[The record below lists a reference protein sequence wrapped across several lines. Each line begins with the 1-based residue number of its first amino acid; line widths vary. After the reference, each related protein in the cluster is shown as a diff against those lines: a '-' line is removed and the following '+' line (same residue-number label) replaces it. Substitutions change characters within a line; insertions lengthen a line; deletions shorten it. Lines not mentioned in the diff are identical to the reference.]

1 MRKLAT
7 LLLKYFLQG
16 IIIVSPLAVTIW
28 AAYSVFDVI
37 DSSTQIP
44 HLPRGVGFVIVISS
58 LMLIG
63 WLGSTFFI
71 WKLLI
76 NFFDNVLERTP
87 FLKFIYGSVKDV
99 VESFMGD
106 KKKFTKPVLV
116 KIRINPEVF
125 QIGFIT
131 QKDLSKLG
139 FTNKVAVY
147 LPHSYAVSGVL
158 VIVDHENVTNLDMN
172 PGDAMKMAVSG
183 GMTGYHE
190 EDDQSTLK
198 DIILHNR
205 DIQAQS
211 DEKIQL

>member
-1 MRKLAT
+1 MRKIAT
-7 LLLKYFLQG
+7 LFLRYFFQG

-28 AAYSVFDVI
+28 AAYSVFDII
-37 DSSTQIP
+37 DNSTRIP
-44 HLPRGVGFVIVISS
+44 SLPRGVGFVIVISS
-58 LMLIG
+58 LILIG

-87 FLKFIYGSVKDV
+87 FLKFIYSSVKDV

-139 FTNKVAVY
+139 FTDKVAVY

-158 VIVDHENVTNLDMN
+158 VIVDNENVSPLDIN
-172 PGDAMKMAVSG
+172 PSDAMKMAVSG
-183 GMTGYHE
+183 GMTGY
-190 EDDQSTLK
+190 DD
-198 DIILHNR
+198 HN
-205 DIQAQS
+205 DTMEFLDKPA
-211 DEKIQL
+211 KIGGVDAE

>member
-1 MRKLAT
+1 
-7 LLLKYFLQG
+7 
-16 IIIVSPLAVTIW
+16 
-28 AAYSVFDVI
+28 
-37 DSSTQIP
+37 
-44 HLPRGVGFVIVISS
+44 VIVISS

>member
-1 MRKLAT
+1 MRKIAT
-7 LLLKYFLQG
+7 HLLRYFFQG

-28 AAYSVFDVI
+28 AAYSVFDII
-37 DSSTQIP
+37 DSSTRIP
-44 HLPRGVGFVIVISS
+44 SLPRGVGFVIVISS
-58 LMLIG
+58 LVLIG

-76 NFFDNVLERTP
+76 NFFDNILERTP
-87 FLKFIYGSVKDV
+87 FLKFIYSSVKDV

-116 KIRINPEVF
+116 KIRTNPEIF

-139 FTNKVAVY
+139 FTDKVAVY

-158 VIVDHENVTNLDMN
+158 VIVDNENVSMLDMN
-172 PGDAMKMAVSG
+172 PSDAMKMAVSG
-183 GMTGYHE
+183 GMTGYDD
-190 EDDQSTLK
+190 EDNEDEGSTGPSLSM
-198 DIILHNR
+198 I
-205 DIQAQS
+205 S
-211 DEKIQL
+211 

>member
-1 MRKLAT
+1 MRKIAT
-7 LLLKYFLQG
+7 HLLRYFFQG

-28 AAYSVFDVI
+28 AAYSVFDII
-37 DSSTQIP
+37 DSSTRIP
-44 HLPRGVGFVIVISS
+44 SLPRGVGFVIVISS
-58 LMLIG
+58 LVLIG

-76 NFFDNVLERTP
+76 NFFDNILERTP
-87 FLKFIYGSVKDV
+87 FLKFIYSSVKDV

-116 KIRINPEVF
+116 KIRTNPEIF

-139 FTNKVAVY
+139 FTDKVAVY

-158 VIVDHENVTNLDMN
+158 VIVDNENVSMLDMN
-172 PGDAMKMAVSG
+172 PSDAMKMAVSG
-183 GMTGYHE
+183 GMTGYDDDENSE
-190 EDDQSTLK
+190 EENISSSPAM
-198 DIILHNR
+198 I
-205 DIQAQS
+205 S
-211 DEKIQL
+211 

>member
-1 MRKLAT
+1 MRKIAT
-7 LLLKYFLQG
+7 HLLRYFFQG

-28 AAYSVFDVI
+28 AAYSVFDII
-37 DSSTQIP
+37 DSSTRIP
-44 HLPRGVGFVIVISS
+44 SLPRGVGFVIVISS
-58 LMLIG
+58 LVLIG

-76 NFFDNVLERTP
+76 NFFDNILERTP
-87 FLKFIYGSVKDV
+87 FLKFIYSSVKDV

-116 KIRINPEVF
+116 KIRTNPEIF

-139 FTNKVAVY
+139 FTDKVAVY

-158 VIVDHENVTNLDMN
+158 VIVDNENVSMLDMN
-172 PGDAMKMAVSG
+172 PSDAMKMAVSG
-183 GMTGYHE
+183 GMTGY
-190 EDDQSTLK
+190 EDDENSEEEN
-198 DIILHNR
+198 ISSSPAMI
-205 DIQAQS
+205 S
-211 DEKIQL
+211 